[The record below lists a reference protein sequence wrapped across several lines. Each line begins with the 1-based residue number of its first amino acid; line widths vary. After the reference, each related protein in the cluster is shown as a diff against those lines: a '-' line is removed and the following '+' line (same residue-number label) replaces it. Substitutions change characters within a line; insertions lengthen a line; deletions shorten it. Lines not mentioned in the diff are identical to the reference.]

1 MRRASV
7 LVLLAGLLAV
17 PAAVQAAE
25 GERLAGPSRIDT
37 AVAIAEAAF
46 PESAEHVYLAR
57 ADVFADAVAGGSL
70 RDGPTLLVPACGP
83 VPPTVLDAVE
93 RLEPSEV
100 VALGGEEAVCNDLLD
115 EAAGGRNTARTAGPS
130 RIATAVEISRRAF
143 PGGADA
149 VYLARADVLADAV
162 ASGSLQDGPVLL
174 VPSTGEAPPDVTAE
188 VARLGPRSVVA
199 LGTADVLADEVLDA
213 AAAGVPTA
221 RLGGATRI
229 ETAVAISGRAWP
241 SAGTVYLA
249 RADVFADAVAA
260 GALTAG
266 PVLLVPQCGEL
277 PSAVAGELDRLRP
290 DRVVALGSE
299 AAVCGAL
306 LDAAVAVASGAPE
319 PPPVPP
325 EPEDI
330 DLARQLPLVIEPM
343 FGECGPSPAS
353 PLLPP
358 DASCVSVV
366 EVDLDGDIDPDR
378 LLLFVTAGGQR
389 HATAV
394 TTRAGRSEISLGSDE
409 FGRLG
414 PISRGQADGVPG
426 EELFVFDGFGAN
438 TGPVLILTLDGDGLA
453 VVEEA
458 GTGLPA
464 TLALGGGARQG
475 SGFSCDDT
483 SGDGVPDLQER
494 YWQYRDDNLTWDW
507 FERDL
512 HWVDKAL
519 VRGGE
524 RTGTFQR
531 PAEEDYDVRMR
542 EYSSPLCGRT
552 FEGSLFE

>member
-1 MRRASV
+1 M
-7 LVLLAGLLAV
+7 LFLLAGSLALPV
-17 PAAVQAAE
+17 SAQAAT
-25 GERLAGPSRIDT
+25 GARLAGPSRIDT
-37 AVAIAEAAF
+37 AVVIADAAF
-46 PESAEHVYLAR
+46 PDTAERVYLAR

-70 RDGPTLLVPACGP
+70 SDGPTLLVPACGA
-83 VPPTVLDAVE
+83 VPEPVLDAVE
-93 RLEPSEV
+93 RLDPV
-100 VALGGEEAVCNDLLD
+100 ALVALGGEQAVCDDLLD
-115 EAAGGRNTARTAGPS
+115 EAAAGRETERVAGAS
-130 RIATAVEISRRAF
+130 RIATAVEISGRAF
-143 PGGADA
+143 PAGADA

-162 ASGSLQDGPVLL
+162 ASGSLRDGPVLL
-174 VPSTGEAPPDVTAE
+174 VPSTGAVPPDVAAE
-188 VARLGPRSVVA
+188 VARLRPNEVVA
-199 LGTADVLADEVLDA
+199 LGSPDVVADEILLA

-221 RLGGATRI
+221 RLGGTTRV
-229 ETAVAISGRAWP
+229 ETAVAVSGRGWP
-241 SAGTVYLA
+241 SADTLYLA

-260 GALTAG
+260 GSLTDG

-277 PSAVAGELDRLRP
+277 PPAVAAELDRLRP
-290 DRVVALGSE
+290 ERVVALGSDGAVCDAVLQ
-299 AAVCGAL
+299 AAVI
-306 LDAAVAVASGAPE
+306 VADGGPQL
-319 PPPVPP
+319 PPDLPA
-325 EPEDI
+325 DI

-343 FGECGPSPAS
+343 FGECGPSPSS
-353 PLLPP
+353 PLLPAG
-358 DASCVSVV
+358 ASCVSVV
-366 EVDLDGDIDPDR
+366 EADLDGDLDPDR
-378 LLLFVTAGGQR
+378 LLLFVTGDGER
-389 HATAV
+389 RVIAV

-409 FGRLG
+409 FGRLE

-438 TGPVLILTLDGDGLA
+438 TGPVLILTLNESGVT
-453 VVEEA
+453 VVQEA
-458 GTGLPA
+458 ATALPVN
-464 TLALGGGARQG
+464 LALGGGARHG